1 MSKIHKDS
9 PPSVHKQIFIFR
21 PFSSSGASESANVT
35 KKKHPS
41 PNLIH
46 SLGPKL
52 IMEVENRLLVE
63 ENGHPRGQTIHVT
76 MFPGHVSQTCTQSL
90 LFSPQPPLFSED
102 PTDRM
107 RCSIKLKTSRVG
119 AVFAAET
126 FRRAVLFAGAS
137 WNSGGPFGCKKWSAS
152 LLFLL
157 SLHVLLH
164 SLKTQ
169 CSANLGQTCS
179 HQADQGEPPSVAS
192 TMSLHQLERKS
203 SCLQRPAS
211 SLLTTS
217 QSTQVDAALEASTA
231 ARRRRA
237 C

>member
-76 MFPGHVSQTCTQSL
+76 MFPGACIPNL
-90 LFSPQPPLFSED
+90 YPEPPLFSSAPSLQRGSYRSNALLDQAQNQPSWCGFRGRNVSEGSAIC
-102 PTDRM
+102 R
-107 RCSIKLKTSRVG
+107 SKLEFWRPIWLQ
-119 AVFAAET
+119 E
-126 FRRAVLFAGAS
+126 
-137 WNSGGPFGCKKWSAS
+137 
-152 LLFLL
+152 
-157 SLHVLLH
+157 
-164 SLKTQ
+164 
-169 CSANLGQTCS
+169 
-179 HQADQGEPPSVAS
+179 
-192 TMSLHQLERKS
+192 MERKPS
-203 SCLQRPAS
+203 IPSIASCLAPLS
-211 SLLTTS
+211 E
-217 QSTQVDAALEASTA
+217 DAMF
-231 ARRRRA
+231 

>member
-76 MFPGHVSQTCTQSL
+76 MFPGHVSQTCT
-90 LFSPQPPLFSED
+90 
-102 PTDRM
+102 
-107 RCSIKLKTSRVG
+107 
-119 AVFAAET
+119 
-126 FRRAVLFAGAS
+126 